1 MVKETCFLEGSLA
14 YLFLYLSSLNRIN
27 RGFPGGSDSKE
38 SACSAGHLGSIL
50 GLGRSPGEG
59 NGFPPSIVEWRI
71 LQIEEPGGILST
83 GSQKSWT

>member
-1 MVKETCFLEGSLA
+1 MVYKRLGEMLIANE
-14 YLFLYLSSLNRIN
+14 YI
-27 RGFPGGSDSKE
+27 SKE